1 MMLLKKLWW
10 LLVAIA
16 AVWLGI
22 WVVFD
27 NPEPVAFHLFGFDLG
42 LLPGGLLLLATF
54 SIGCIAGLIFSF
66 PALAKLRHRVNVLNK
81 QLIKLKVSDVDKQ
94 GSAKL
99 D

>member
-10 LLVAIA
+10 LLVAIV

-27 NPEPVAFHLFGFDLG
+27 NPDPMAFHLFGFDLG

-54 SIGCIAGLIFSF
+54 SIGCITGLIFSF
-66 PALAKLRHRVNVLNK
+66 PALARLRRRVNVLNK
-81 QLIKLKVSDVDKQ
+81 QLVKSKVSDVNNHGAEKQ
-94 GSAKL
+94 G
-99 D
+99 

>member
-1 MMLLKKLWW
+1 MVLLKKLCW

-27 NPEPVAFHLFGFDLG
+27 NPDPIAFRLFGFDLG
-42 LLPGGLLLLATF
+42 LLPGGLLLLAAF
-54 SIGCIAGLIFSF
+54 AIGCITGLIVSV
-66 PALAKLRHRVNVLNK
+66 PALVRLRHRASVLRK
-81 QLIKLKVSDVDKQ
+81 QLIKSKVSAVN
-94 GSAKL
+94 GRGPEKL